1 MVFNDLWGEA
11 TCSHKSLILT
21 WPGVMGFLHGKL
33 GKLDITGV
41 ESGLHE
47 DVRRTEGGEGGISE
61 SRIIHQKTRVLLK
74 KKIHKN
80 FPCGLS
86 LLTRDKPAQG
96 RSPRDCRARHSA

>member
-47 DVRRTEGGEGGISE
+47 DVRRTEGGGGGISE
-61 SRIIHQKTRVLLK
+61 SRIIHQKTRVLL
-74 KKIHKN
+74 
-80 FPCGLS
+80 PL
-86 LLTRDKPAQG
+86 A
-96 RSPRDCRARHSA
+96 